1 MIPGLIEFL
10 IHIDQNLPLIINH
23 YGLWT
28 YLILFVII
36 TLETGLVVTPFL
48 PGDSLLFVAGACAS
62 VGLIDLLLV
71 ILSFIAASIVGDTLN
86 YWIGNYLGLKVFM
99 KRFPFLV
106 KKEYIDRTYGYFEQY
121 GGKTIFIA
129 RFIPLIRTFAPFLAG
144 VGNMRY
150 RRFLL
155 FNVLGAVAWSISFT
169 LAGYVL
175 GFHPVVQENI
185 NLLIYF
191 VLAITVITIVVIV
204 GGVVKGL
211 VSVCRNRSVQGE
223 NAESGEECEKEP
235 EK

>member
-1 MIPGLIEFL
+1 MIPDLIEFF
-10 IHIDQNLPLIINH
+10 IHIDQNLPLIIHH

-28 YLILFVII
+28 YLILFFII

-48 PGDSLLFVAGACAS
+48 PGDSLLFVAGASAS
-62 VGLIDLLLV
+62 IGLIDPVLIILV
-71 ILSFIAASIVGDTLN
+71 FIAASIIGDTLN
-86 YWIGNYLGLKVFM
+86 YWIGNYLGLNVFM

-106 KKEYIDRTYGYFEQY
+106 KKEYIDRTYGYFEHY

-144 VGNMRY
+144 VGNMAY

-175 GFHPVVQENI
+175 GFHPFVQENI

-191 VLAITVITIVVIV
+191 VLAITVITIILILGLVA
-204 GGVVKGL
+204 KGL
-211 VSVCRNRSVQGE
+211 ISIDRNRSARNE
-223 NAESGEECEKEP
+223 REERGEESETGP
-235 EK
+235 